1 MCDLNTTKRKL
12 CHSTMTLLN
21 EHTWQEQRSSCE
33 QLLALQNIHQ
43 LAHRGVGGPPVSQD
57 IDRGALPLLCKGR
70 KPPATRENLRGKT
83 MDIGRRDCEHI
94 NPPPPPPPT
103 HTHTLT

>member
-1 MCDLNTTKRKL
+1 
-12 CHSTMTLLN
+12 MTLIN

-70 KPPATRENLRGKT
+70 KPPATQRTSVEKPWTSAGVTVNT
-83 MDIGRRDCEHI
+83 ST
-94 NPPPPPPPT
+94 PPP
-103 HTHTLT
+103 HTLLFIH